1 MTIKSFYTLLLSAT
15 TLILASCSTEVTDEQ
30 SAVAGSATRSFVVRE
45 VQAPMTRTNVSLTKG
60 FTWNKGDRLFA
71 YNITSPRKDYDYLS
85 TESDGY
91 FSKFVG
97 DVHWK
102 DGDDLALFYPLDMSR
117 KTHTWEYSAW
127 AWKRIK
133 FTTRVML

>member
-30 SAVAGSATRSFVVRE
+30 SAVAGSATHSFVVRE

-85 TESDGY
+85 TESD
-91 FSKFVG
+91 
-97 DVHWK
+97 
-102 DGDDLALFYPLDMSR
+102 
-117 KTHTWEYSAW
+117 
-127 AWKRIK
+127 
-133 FTTRVML
+133 